1 MIGNV
6 ELASN
11 HLEATIAPKS
21 IHEFRV
27 RSTAS
32 THNLDSP
39 LLRVLADAIR
49 RGLSWAHSDVVQP
62 KRSGSILARQPRW

>member
-49 RGLSWAHSDVVQP
+49 RGLS
-62 KRSGSILARQPRW
+62 